1 LLQDSFDGHAAIL
14 ARDARTGDP
23 AAQGRRDPPAT
34 ATPGRAP
41 TSGAAAARIAE
52 VVGRD
57 AWKAETGDHCRALA
71 APAMLRQETPI
82 GPRLRARRF
91 YRPKVEAAVAL
102 RRIDLC
108 TAPAMPGSIRI
119 A

>member
-14 ARDARTGDP
+14 ARNARAGDP
-23 AAQGRRDPPAT
+23 AAQGRPDPPAT
-34 ATPGRAP
+34 ATPGRQRPA
-41 TSGAAAARIAE
+41 TI
-52 VVGRD
+52 
-57 AWKAETGDHCRALA
+57 A